1 MSPRALR
8 ERLSLPRRV
17 RSRVEKLTSC
27 TRKFNGRLLRKS
39 REFRYSPSDSPLSPL
54 FLSTCADGTRHE
66 RFGTSLGKLAR
77 DKTSVLAAKLG
88 LFCLVSLS
96 LLRLLVSSSR
106 RPSSLYPSLFPVYRL
121 RELPESRNANL
132 TCTTTNGA
140 RRKEFEHVRVWEILS
155 RLQSNVTPRWIHMYF
170 AFEYTRKYCTQNG
183 LKQTTI
189 KNNSS
194 TYFSANYF
202 SQITGWTFNSLA

>member
-39 REFRYSPSDSPLSPL
+39 REFRYSPSDSPFSPPFPL
-54 FLSTCADGTRHE
+54 HMRRWYEARKIRYLVGGNLLGTR
-66 RFGTSLGKLAR
+66 RR
-77 DKTSVLAAKLG
+77 
-88 LFCLVSLS
+88 
-96 LLRLLVSSSR
+96 SSR
-106 RPSSLYPSLFPVYRL
+106 RNFGSSVSFPSRFFVSYPPLDVLPPSLYPSLFPVYRL

-155 RLQSNVTPRWIHMYF
+155 RLTVKCYAAVNPYVFCVWVHMEILY
-170 AFEYTRKYCTQNG
+170 AERLEADYN
-183 LKQTTI
+183 
-189 KNNSS
+189 
-194 TYFSANYF
+194 
-202 SQITGWTFNSLA
+202 

>member
-27 TRKFNGRLLRKS
+27 TRKFNGRLPRKS
-39 REFRYSPSDSPLSPL
+39 REFRYSPTDSPFSPP

-77 DKTSVLAAKLG
+77 DKTSVLAAKLR

-96 LLRLLVSSSR
+96 LLRLVSSSR

-155 RLQSNVTPRWIHMYF
+155 RLTVKCYAAVNPYVFCVWVHMEILY
-170 AFEYTRKYCTQNG
+170 AERLEADYN
-183 LKQTTI
+183 
-189 KNNSS
+189 
-194 TYFSANYF
+194 
-202 SQITGWTFNSLA
+202 